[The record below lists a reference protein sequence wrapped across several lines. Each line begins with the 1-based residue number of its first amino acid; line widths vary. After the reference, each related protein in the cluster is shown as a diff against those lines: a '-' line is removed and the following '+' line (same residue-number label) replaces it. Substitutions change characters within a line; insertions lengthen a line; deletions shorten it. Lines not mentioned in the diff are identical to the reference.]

1 MKNEKEE
8 FEEKIIEGK
17 KVRIKIIKQ
26 LHGAWAGLNG
36 KTITLNEKTKNT
48 LNEKGL
54 DSILSHEV
62 GHFKFINQLLIWLP
76 IILIFGAIV
85 YFFINYVKII
95 ITLLFFNL
103 PIIYTLVF
111 LILIIFGLFIFGT
124 IIELPIAWT
133 KEILCDWN
141 AVKNTNGDIFRKT
154 LQEFYKY
161 NKKNSKPSIRRF
173 YNGVVLHPPQPI
185 RLKII
190 KYIEK
195 LRDKNS
201 SLNLKNDSP
210 KPTHK
215 VYKEE

>member
-1 MKNEKEE
+1 
-8 FEEKIIEGK
+8 
-17 KVRIKIIKQ
+17 
-26 LHGAWAGLNG
+26 
-36 KTITLNEKTKNT
+36 
-48 LNEKGL
+48 
-54 DSILSHEV
+54 
-62 GHFKFINQLLIWLP
+62 
-76 IILIFGAIV
+76 IV